1 MKVSKKW
8 RAKVLPLYKEAVEK
22 LEFANITH
30 DFSDQACEEY
40 FNYESKGGRK
50 PDLVVNGCARGKF
63 LLDQH
68 LGMWKEGIKE
78 ELFSKKEF
86 LSSNDFSLG
95 LCEFINKGLYQ

>member
-1 MKVSKKW
+1 MISQIVLVKNILIMKV
-8 RAKVLPLYKEAVEK
+8 
-22 LEFANITH
+22 
-30 DFSDQACEEY
+30 
-40 FNYESKGGRK
+40 K
-50 PDLVVNGCARGKF
+50 PDPILNGCARGKF

-86 LSSNDFSLG
+86 LSRNNFSLE